1 MVVPNEVVA
10 AKRSLR
16 RAMKAVLSAL
26 PGSQVA
32 SESASVAAQV
42 CAREDWVAAKSV
54 AAFCN
59 MPSGELRTRPLLEA
73 AFAARKR
80 VFLPRVDDVK
90 TRQMTLLEAY
100 SLEDVDAF
108 APSDWGIPEPPSGEG
123 RADALD
129 VGVDFVVV
137 PGVAFDADRGR
148 LGHGA
153 GFYDTWFA
161 RLDARA
167 GAGAAAPAVKVGVAL
182 RDQVLPNPR
191 QPAFPTAVPREAH
204 DAPLDA
210 VVAPQ

>member
-1 MVVPNEVVA
+1 MVKPPTEVVA

-16 RAMKAVLSAL
+16 KAMKALLSAL
-26 PGSQVA
+26 DA
-32 SESASVAAQV
+32 TTLAAESACVARQV
-42 CAREDWVAAKSV
+42 VARDDWASASTV
-54 AAFCN
+54 AAFCS
-59 MPSGELRTRPLLEA
+59 MPSGELATRPLLEA
-73 AFAARKR
+73 AFAAKKR

-90 TRQMTLLEAY
+90 TRQMTMLEAY

-153 GFYDTWFA
+153 GFYDNW
-161 RLDARA
+161 LARA
-167 GAGAAAPAVKVGVAL
+167 DAAADAAAVARPATVGVCLGA
-182 RDQVLPNPR
+182 QVLPPSER
-191 QPAFPTAVPREAH
+191 VPREAH
-204 DAPLDA
+204 DRVLDVVLAPD
-210 VVAPQ
+210 